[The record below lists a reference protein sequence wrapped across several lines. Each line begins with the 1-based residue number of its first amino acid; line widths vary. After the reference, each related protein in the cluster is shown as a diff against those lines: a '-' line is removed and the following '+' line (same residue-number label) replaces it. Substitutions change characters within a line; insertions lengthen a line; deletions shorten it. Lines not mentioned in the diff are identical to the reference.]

1 MNINDFYTTESKW
14 LKASDLKNKEGRAI
28 KVKLTIDHAEVVEF
42 KDNTKKLAVMFRG
55 KEKGLVLNKTNA
67 QLIAEQHG
75 SDSSGWA
82 HKEISIY
89 PTTTDF
95 GGERVECIRV
105 EQYVPEASDSDGPDF

>member
-1 MNINDFYTTESKW
+1 MNINDFYQTESKW
-14 LKASDLKNKEGRAI
+14 LKAADLRKDGKAI
-28 KVKLTIDHAEVVEF
+28 KAKLTIERAELVEF
-42 KDNTKKLAVMFRG
+42 KDNTKKLGIFFVG

-75 SDSSGWA
+75 QDTGDWKG
-82 HKEISIY
+82 KEIRIY

-105 EQYVPEASDSDGPDF
+105 EQHVPELDPNDEIGF